1 MGLSRSQVAVVLE
14 LAGGVGITFGFM
26 LLAFWLGIV
35 VAGVLLIL
43 FGVAL
48 ERSIDDESRN
58 V

>member
-1 MGLSRSQVAVVLE
+1 MGLTRSQVVVMLE
-14 LAGGVGITFGFM
+14 VAGGFSLTIGFA

-35 VAGVLLIL
+35 VAGLLLIL

-48 ERSIDDESRN
+48 ERSNEDSRN